1 MAFGGYKF
9 KGYKVVRANLA
20 TNTYANWCLLVHQ
33 ARIKAFMESCA
44 LSGAQWHFSKTNGPL
59 AFESY
64 GNVIYRVANANGE
77 YHDYLSFFQYGNEE
91 LYYMIST
98 LGEYYAP
105 TNAGNTPYVLPASRY
120 CGTGNSTDSSRKY
133 KFMSFS
139 SALSLSQFSDTGPFS
154 GGSWPASALACSS
167 QFCDYEDTD
176 AHWGSIDSSTTHGS
190 IMGLTTVRIGCT
202 TKGKDIIWFFGSNYN
217 KCCIES
223 GDAFA
228 SISSPGDE
236 YGLLKLVLCG
246 GTNENTNPTV
256 TAGTRLLNYSNTE
269 CLASDGTRTFSTNNS
284 SSVEASKYSNLTILP
299 PYDTIFTP
307 GTQMI
312 PYSAAT
318 LSTLNINYKLINP
331 YGIASKG
338 VIKPELLSLNAYLYA
353 YKDNVPPINSTTL
366 GGNMICKVISNYPNA
381 AGSVDLTPI
390 HNLPMLYTRP
400 MFPGYAASPAA
411 RSDLIGVVAYVGWDP
426 SNPDITNESSW
437 TELALQ

>member
-20 TNTYANWCLLVHQ
+20 TDTYANWCLLVHQ

-59 AFESY
+59 AFEDY
-64 GNVIYRVANANGE
+64 GNVIYRVANGNGE
-77 YHDYLSFFQYGNEE
+77 YHDYLSFFQYGDEN

-98 LGEYYAP
+98 LGEYYSP
-105 TNAGNTPYVLPASRY
+105 STSGTPDLLSASRY
-120 CGTGNSTDSSRKY
+120 CGTGNYTASNRKY

-154 GGSWPASALACSS
+154 GGSWPTSALACSS

-176 AHWGSIDSSTTHGS
+176 ANWGRVNSIATHSS
-190 IMGLTTVRIGCT
+190 IVGLTTVRIGCT

-228 SISSPGDE
+228 NISSPGDE

-246 GTNENTNPTV
+246 GTSESTDPTI
-256 TAGTRLLNYSNTE
+256 TAGTRLLNYSNAE
-269 CLASDGTRTFSTNNS
+269 CLASDGTRSFSTNNS
-284 SSVEASKYSNLTILP
+284 SSTESSRYSNLTILP

-338 VIKPELLSLNAYLYA
+338 VIKPELLSLNSYLYD
-353 YKDNVPPINSTTL
+353 YRNNVPTINSATL

-381 AGSVDLTPI
+381 TGSVDLTPI

-400 MFPGYAASPAA
+400 MFPGYAASPAS

-426 SNPDITNESSW
+426 SNPDITNEASW
-437 TELALQ
+437 QELALQ